1 MPDRYTTLPTYD
13 GAVEQPEVAKPEVTS
28 VKINKPTETVATS
41 GAVKPLNLKYPL
53 ENQDYYKAGIRFS
66 LYEINPYTID
76 KEAAS
81 QIADMPFLFKSKNVE
96 KKGQDSKSQD
106 AKKSGSDAPNIGA
119 LGPPGTSSGDR
130 TASARA
136 GNPFERQAQEV
147 AAQRAK
153 AEQDATGTNRD
164 LSLNPTDLNQHVTL
178 YFPPNV
184 ANVDAVT
191 YSNANLGP
199 GGATALA
206 ASRNQGSLIGSV
218 AKGVTEGAADLFN
231 LLKGDL
237 ASAEAAQIAATR
249 AFNKLPSGGI
259 QNFTRVA
266 LQKIINP
273 NTRSMFEGPT
283 IRKFTFVFKLIATS
297 SKEATEIQD
306 IIRKFRSE
314 MYPEAI
320 EIGGLPIGFNFPKMF
335 KIQYLYNGV
344 RNTKLPQPLMC
355 YLENATTTYN
365 SSNMVFHADGQ
376 PTEVDLSLT
385 FTEFR
390 ALTKKDILEGSVA
403 TNVGPH

>member
-1 MPDRYTTLPTYD
+1 MSDRREMQASFD
-13 GAVEQPEVAKPEVTS
+13 GAVQQPEVQRPETTS
-28 VKINKPTETVATS
+28 VVINKPTQTEAQGSSTKS
-41 GAVKPLNLKYPL
+41 LNLKYPL

-66 LYEINPYTID
+66 LYSITPYEID

-81 QIADMPFLFKSKNVE
+81 QIADMPFLFKSKNVQ
-96 KKGQDSKSQD
+96 KQGQDSTVKD
-106 AKKSGSDAPNIGA
+106 AKQAGSGAPNI
-119 LGPPGTSSGDR
+119 
-130 TASARA
+130 ARVNQFERSRNDVA
-136 GNPFERQAQEV
+136 GNSNPFELQSR
-147 AAQRAK
+147 AQREK
-153 AEQDATGTNRD
+153 AEQDAVATNRD
-164 LSLNPTDLNQHVTL
+164 LSLNPNDLNQHITL

-184 ANVDAVT
+184 ANVDAVS

-199 GGATALA
+199 SGATALA
-206 ASRNQGSLIGSV
+206 ASRNASTLLGSV
-218 AKGVTEGAADLFN
+218 TKGITEGAADLFN
-231 LLKGDL
+231 LLKGDVL
-237 ASAEAAQIAATR
+237 TQEAAQVAATR

-273 NTRSMFEGPT
+273 NTRSMFEGPN

-306 IIRKFRSE
+306 IVKKFRSE

-320 EIGGLPIGFNFPKMF
+320 EIGGLPIGYNFPKMF
-335 KIQYLYNGV
+335 KIQYLYNNV

-365 SSNMVFHADGQ
+365 SSSMVFHADGQ

-390 ALTKKDILEGSVA
+390 ALTKKDILEGSAA

>member
-1 MPDRYTTLPTYD
+1 MSDRRDMQASFD
-13 GAVEQPEVAKPEVTS
+13 GAVQQPEVQKPETTS
-28 VKINKPTETVATS
+28 VVINKPTQTEAQGS
-41 GAVKPLNLKYPL
+41 SAKSLNLKYPL

-66 LYEINPYTID
+66 LYSITPYEID

-81 QIADMPFLFKSKNVE
+81 QIADMPFLFKSKNVQ
-96 KKGQDSKSQD
+96 KQGQDSTVKD
-106 AKKSGSDAPNIGA
+106 AKEAGSGAPNVAKIQYDNTVD
-119 LGPPGTSSGDR
+119 PGLSS
-130 TASARA
+130 
-136 GNPFERQAQEV
+136 EREKSEQA
-147 AAQRAK
+147 AIK
-153 AEQDATGTNRD
+153 TNRD
-164 LSLNPTDLNQHVTL
+164 LSLSPNDLNQHITL

-184 ANVDAVT
+184 ANVDTVT

-199 GGATALA
+199 SGATALA
-206 ASRNQGSLIGSV
+206 ASRNASTLLGSV
-218 AKGVTEGAADLFN
+218 TKGITEGAADLFN
-231 LLKGDL
+231 LLKGDVL
-237 ASAEAAQIAATR
+237 TQEAAQVAATR

-273 NTRSMFEGPT
+273 NTRSMFEGPN

-297 SKEATEIQD
+297 SKEATEIQE
-306 IIRKFRSE
+306 IVKKFRSE

-320 EIGGLPIGFNFPKMF
+320 EIGGLPIGYNFPKMF
-335 KIQYLYNGV
+335 KIQYLYNNV

-365 SSNMVFHADGQ
+365 SSSMVFHADGQ

-390 ALTKKDILEGSVA
+390 ALTKKDILEGSAA

>member
-13 GAVEQPEVAKPEVTS
+13 GAVQQPEVQKPETTS
-28 VKINKPTETVATS
+28 VVINKPTQTEAQGS
-41 GAVKPLNLKYPL
+41 SAKSLNLKYPL

-66 LYEINPYTID
+66 LYSITPYEID

-81 QIADMPFLFKSKNVE
+81 QIADMPFLFKSKNVQ
-96 KKGQDSKSQD
+96 KQGQDSTVKD
-106 AKKSGSDAPNIGA
+106 AKQAGAKAPNVA
-119 LGPPGTSSGDR
+119 KVQYDNSVDPGL
-130 TASARA
+130 SAELK
-136 GNPFERQAQEV
+136 EREKSEQA
-147 AAQRAK
+147 AIK
-153 AEQDATGTNRD
+153 TNRD
-164 LSLNPTDLNQHVTL
+164 LSLSPNDLNQHITL

-184 ANVDAVT
+184 ANVDAVS

-199 GGATALA
+199 SGATALA
-206 ASRNQGSLIGSV
+206 ASRNASTLLGSV
-218 AKGVTEGAADLFN
+218 TKGITEGAADLFN
-231 LLKGDL
+231 LLKGDVL
-237 ASAEAAQIAATR
+237 TQEAAQVAATR

-273 NTRSMFEGPT
+273 NTRSMFEGPN

-306 IIRKFRSE
+306 IVKKFRSE

-320 EIGGLPIGFNFPKMF
+320 EIGGLPIGYNFPKMF
-335 KIQYLYNGV
+335 KIQYLYNNV

-365 SSNMVFHADGQ
+365 SSSMVFHADGQ

-390 ALTKKDILEGSVA
+390 ALTKKDILEGSAA

>member
-13 GAVEQPEVAKPEVTS
+13 GAVRQDEVKKPETTS
-28 VKINKPTETVATS
+28 VVINKPTQTEAQGSSTKS
-41 GAVKPLNLKYPL
+41 LNLKYPL

-66 LYEINPYTID
+66 LYSITPYEID

-81 QIADMPFLFKSKNVE
+81 QIADMPFLFKSKNVQ
-96 KKGQDSKSQD
+96 KKGQESTVKD
-106 AKKSGSDAPNIGA
+106 AKEAGAGAPNIA
-119 LGPPGTSSGDR
+119 KVQFDNTLDPG
-130 TASARA
+130 ASA
-136 GNPFERQAQEV
+136 ERE
-147 AAQRAK
+147 REK
-153 AEQDATGTNRD
+153 AEQDGVKSNRD
-164 LSLNPTDLNQHVTL
+164 LSLKPNDLKQHITL

-184 ANVDAVT
+184 ANVDAVS

-199 GGATALA
+199 SGATALA
-206 ASRNQGSLIGSV
+206 ASRNASTLLGSV
-218 AKGVTEGAADLFN
+218 TKGITEGAADLFN
-231 LLKGDL
+231 LLKGDVL
-237 ASAEAAQIAATR
+237 TQEAAQVAATR

-273 NTRSMFEGPT
+273 NTRSMFEGPN

-306 IIRKFRSE
+306 IVKKFRSE

-320 EIGGLPIGFNFPKMF
+320 EIGGLPIGYNFPKMF
-335 KIQYLYNGV
+335 KIQYLYNNV

-365 SSNMVFHADGQ
+365 SSSMVFHADGQ

-390 ALTKKDILEGSVA
+390 ALTKQDILEGSAA

>member
-13 GAVEQPEVAKPEVTS
+13 GAVQQPEVQKPETTS
-28 VKINKPTETVATS
+28 VVINKPTQTEAQGS
-41 GAVKPLNLKYPL
+41 SAKALNLKYPL

-66 LYEINPYTID
+66 LYSITPYEID

-81 QIADMPFLFKSKNVE
+81 QIADMPFLFKSKNVQ
-96 KKGQDSKSQD
+96 KQGQDSTVKD
-106 AKKSGSDAPNIGA
+106 AKQAGAKAPNVA
-119 LGPPGTSSGDR
+119 KVQYDNSVDPGL
-130 TASARA
+130 SAELK
-136 GNPFERQAQEV
+136 EREKSEQA
-147 AAQRAK
+147 AIK
-153 AEQDATGTNRD
+153 TNRD
-164 LSLNPTDLNQHVTL
+164 LSLSPNDLNQHITL

-184 ANVDAVT
+184 ANVDAVS

-199 GGATALA
+199 SGATALA
-206 ASRNQGSLIGSV
+206 ASRNASTLLGSV
-218 AKGVTEGAADLFN
+218 TKGITEGAADLFN
-231 LLKGDL
+231 LLKGDVL
-237 ASAEAAQIAATR
+237 TQEAAQVAATR

-273 NTRSMFEGPT
+273 NTRSMFEGPN

-306 IIRKFRSE
+306 IVKKFRSE

-320 EIGGLPIGFNFPKMF
+320 EIGGLPIGYNFPKMF
-335 KIQYLYNGV
+335 KIQYLYNNV

-365 SSNMVFHADGQ
+365 SSSMVFHADGQ

-390 ALTKKDILEGSVA
+390 ALTKKDILEGSAA

>member
-1 MPDRYTTLPTYD
+1 MSDRRDMQASFD
-13 GAVEQPEVAKPEVTS
+13 GAVQQPEVQKPETTTV
-28 VKINKPTETVATS
+28 VINKPTETEVMRALPR
-41 GAVKPLNLKYPL
+41 ALNLKYPL
-53 ENQDYYKAGIRFS
+53 ENQDYYKAGISFS
-66 LYEINPYTID
+66 LFSIDPYTID

-96 KKGQDSKSQD
+96 KKGQGSTSTD
-106 AKKSGSDAPNIGA
+106 AKEAGSGAPNI
-119 LGPPGTSSGDR
+119 
-130 TASARA
+130 ARVNQFEQSRNNVA
-136 GNPFERQAQEV
+136 GNSNPFELQAR
-147 AAQRAK
+147 AQRAK
-153 AEQDATGTNRD
+153 AEQDATATNRD
-164 LSLNPTDLNQHVTL
+164 LSLNPKDLHQHITL
-178 YFPPNV
+178 YFPPNI

-199 GGATALA
+199 SGATALA
-206 ASRNQGSLIGSV
+206 ASRNQSSLVGSV
-218 AKGVTEGAADLFN
+218 AKGVTEGVADLFN
-231 LLKGDL
+231 LLKGDVL
-237 ASAEAAQIAATR
+237 SQEAAQIAATR

-283 IRKFTFVFKLIATS
+283 IRKFTFVFKMIATS
-297 SKEATEIQD
+297 SKEASEIQE
-306 IIRKFRSE
+306 IIKKFRSE

-344 RNTKLPQPLMC
+344 RNNKLPQPLMC

-365 SSNMVFHADGQ
+365 GSSMVFHTDGQ

-390 ALTKKDILEGSVA
+390 ALTKKDILEGSAA

>member
-1 MPDRYTTLPTYD
+1 MSDRRDMQASFD
-13 GAVEQPEVAKPEVTS
+13 GAVQQPEVQKPETTTV
-28 VKINKPTETVATS
+28 VINKPTETEAQGTS
-41 GAVKPLNLKYPL
+41 TKALNLKYPL
-53 ENQDYYKAGIRFS
+53 ENQDYYKAGISFS
-66 LYEINPYTID
+66 LFSIDPYTID

-96 KKGQDSKSQD
+96 KKGQGSTSTD
-106 AKKSGSDAPNIGA
+106 AKEAGSGAPNI
-119 LGPPGTSSGDR
+119 
-130 TASARA
+130 ARVNQFEQSRNNVA
-136 GNPFERQAQEV
+136 GNSNPFELQAR
-147 AAQRAK
+147 AQRAK
-153 AEQDATGTNRD
+153 AEQDATATNRD
-164 LSLNPTDLNQHVTL
+164 LSLNPKDLHQHITL
-178 YFPPNV
+178 YFPPNI

-199 GGATALA
+199 SGATALA
-206 ASRNQGSLIGSV
+206 ASRNQSSLVGSV
-218 AKGVTEGAADLFN
+218 AKGVTEGVADLFN
-231 LLKGDL
+231 LLKGDVL
-237 ASAEAAQIAATR
+237 SQEAAQIAATR

-283 IRKFTFVFKLIATS
+283 IRKFTFVFKMIATS
-297 SKEATEIQD
+297 SKEASEIQE
-306 IIRKFRSE
+306 IIKKFRSE

-344 RNTKLPQPLMC
+344 RNNKLPQPLMC

-365 SSNMVFHADGQ
+365 GSSMVFHADGQ

-390 ALTKKDILEGSVA
+390 ALTKKDILEGSAA

>member
-1 MPDRYTTLPTYD
+1 MSDRRMMDKTFD
-13 GAVEQPEVAKPEVTS
+13 GAVQEPEVAKPEVTS
-28 VKINKPTETVATS
+28 VKINKPTETIATPAS
-41 GAVKPLNLKYPL
+41 AKALNLKYPL

-96 KKGQDSKSQD
+96 KKGQNSESKD
-106 AKKSGSDAPNIGA
+106 AASAGANAPNIA
-119 LGPPGTSSGDR
+119 KVDPGLSSAVR
-130 TASARA
+130 AQAAAAS
-136 GNPFERQAQEV
+136 PFEKQSQEI

-153 AEQDATGTNRD
+153 AEQEATATNRD

-218 AKGVTEGAADLFN
+218 AKGVTEGVTDLFN

-237 ASAEAAQIAATR
+237 ASAEAAQVAATR

>member
-1 MPDRYTTLPTYD
+1 MSDRRDMQASFD
-13 GAVEQPEVAKPEVTS
+13 GAITPPEVDTPLVTS
-28 VKINKPTETVATS
+28 VVINKPTQTTAEGTTTKA
-41 GAVKPLNLKYPL
+41 LNLKYPL
-53 ENQDYYKAGIRFS
+53 ENQDYYKAGISFS
-66 LYEINPYTID
+66 LFSIDPYTID

-96 KKGQDSKSQD
+96 KKGQGSTSAD
-106 AKKSGSDAPNIGA
+106 AKEAGSGAPNIAKVQFDPRIDPGLSAA
-119 LGPPGTSSGDR
+119 L
-130 TASARA
+130 A
-136 GNPFERQAQEV
+136 ERE
-147 AAQRAK
+147 K
-153 AEQDATGTNRD
+153 AEQNAVATNRD
-164 LSLNPTDLNQHVTL
+164 LSLNPKDLNQHITL

-184 ANVDAVT
+184 ANVDAVA

-199 GGATALA
+199 SGATALA
-206 ASRNQGSLIGSV
+206 ASRNQSSLVGSV

-231 LLKGDL
+231 LLKGDVL
-237 ASAEAAQIAATR
+237 SQEAAQIAATR

-273 NTRSMFEGPT
+273 NTRSMFEGPS
-283 IRKFTFVFKLIATS
+283 IRKFTFVFKMIATS
-297 SKEATEIQD
+297 SKEATEIQE
-306 IIRKFRSE
+306 IIKKFRSE

-344 RNTKLPQPLMC
+344 RNNKLPQPLMC
-355 YLENATTTYN
+355 YLESATTTYN
-365 SSNMVFHADGQ
+365 GSNMVFHADGQ

>member
-1 MPDRYTTLPTYD
+1 MSDRRMMDANFD
-13 GAVEQPEVAKPEVTS
+13 GAVQQPEVAKPVVTS
-28 VKINKPTETVATS
+28 VKINKPTETVATPAS
-41 GAVKPLNLKYPL
+41 AKALNLKYPL

-96 KKGQDSKSQD
+96 KKGQDSKSKD
-106 AKKSGSDAPNIGA
+106 AKQAGSDAPNIGTVD
-119 LGPPGTSSGDR
+119 PGLSS
-130 TASARA
+130 AVRA
-136 GNPFERQAQEV
+136 QAAAANPFEKQSQEI

-153 AEQDATGTNRD
+153 AEQEATATNRD

-218 AKGVTEGAADLFN
+218 AKGVTEGVTDLFN

-237 ASAEAAQIAATR
+237 ASAEAAQVAATR

>member
-1 MPDRYTTLPTYD
+1 MSERRMMDATFDADAPTD
-13 GAVEQPEVAKPEVTS
+13 NRPTVTS
-28 VKINKPTETVATS
+28 VKINKPTETVATPAS
-41 GAVKPLNLKYPL
+41 AKALNLKYPL

-96 KKGQDSKSQD
+96 KKGQDSKSKD
-106 AKKSGSDAPNIGA
+106 AKQAGSDAPNIGKVD
-119 LGPPGTSSGDR
+119 PGLSSAVR
-130 TASARA
+130 AQAAAAS
-136 GNPFERQAQEV
+136 PFERQSQEI

-153 AEQDATGTNRD
+153 AEQEATATNRD

-218 AKGVTEGAADLFN
+218 AKGVTEGVTDLFN

-237 ASAEAAQIAATR
+237 ASAEAAQVAATR

-306 IIRKFRSE
+306 IIKKFRSE

>member
-1 MPDRYTTLPTYD
+1 MSERRMMDATFDADAPTDDRPT
-13 GAVEQPEVAKPEVTS
+13 VTS
-28 VKINKPTETVATS
+28 VKINKPTETVATPAS
-41 GAVKPLNLKYPL
+41 AKALNLKYPL

-96 KKGQDSKSQD
+96 KKGQDSKSKD
-106 AKKSGSDAPNIGA
+106 AKQAGSDAPNIGKVD
-119 LGPPGTSSGDR
+119 PGLSSAVR
-130 TASARA
+130 AQAAAAS
-136 GNPFERQAQEV
+136 PFERQSQEI

-153 AEQDATGTNRD
+153 AEQEATATNRD

-218 AKGVTEGAADLFN
+218 AKGVTEGVTDLFN

-237 ASAEAAQIAATR
+237 ASAEAAQVAATR

-306 IIRKFRSE
+306 IIKKFRSE

>member
-1 MPDRYTTLPTYD
+1 MSDRRDMQASFD
-13 GAVEQPEVAKPEVTS
+13 GAVTPPEVDRPLVTS
-28 VKINKPTETVATS
+28 CVINKPTQTEAQGSSTKS
-41 GAVKPLNLKYPL
+41 LNLKYPL

-66 LYEINPYTID
+66 LYSITPYEID

-81 QIADMPFLFKSKNVE
+81 QIADMPFLFKSKNVQ
-96 KKGQDSKSQD
+96 KQGQDSTVKD
-106 AKKSGSDAPNIGA
+106 AKQAGAKAPNVAKVQYDNTVDPGLSAA
-119 LGPPGTSSGDR
+119 LK
-130 TASARA
+130 
-136 GNPFERQAQEV
+136 EREKSEQA
-147 AAQRAK
+147 AIK
-153 AEQDATGTNRD
+153 SNRD
-164 LSLNPTDLNQHVTL
+164 LSLSPNDLNQHITL

-184 ANVDAVT
+184 ANVDAVS

-206 ASRNQGSLIGSV
+206 ASRNASTLLGSV
-218 AKGVTEGAADLFN
+218 TKGITEGAADLFN
-231 LLKGDL
+231 LLKGDVL
-237 ASAEAAQIAATR
+237 TQEAAQVAATR

-273 NTRSMFEGPT
+273 NTRSMFEGPN

-297 SKEATEIQD
+297 SKEATEIQE
-306 IIRKFRSE
+306 IVKKFRSE

-320 EIGGLPIGFNFPKMF
+320 EIGGLPIGYNFPKMF
-335 KIQYLYNGV
+335 KIQYLYNNV

-365 SSNMVFHADGQ
+365 SSSMVFHADGQ

-390 ALTKKDILEGSVA
+390 ALTKKDILEGSAA

>member
-1 MPDRYTTLPTYD
+1 MSDRREMQASFD
-13 GAVEQPEVAKPEVTS
+13 GAVQQPEVQKPETTS
-28 VKINKPTETVATS
+28 VVINKPTQTEAQGS
-41 GAVKPLNLKYPL
+41 SAKSLNLKYPL

-66 LYEINPYTID
+66 LYSITPYEID

-81 QIADMPFLFKSKNVE
+81 QIADMPFLFKSKNVQ
-96 KKGQDSKSQD
+96 KQGQDSTVTD
-106 AKKSGSDAPNIGA
+106 AKQAGSGAPNIA
-119 LGPPGTSSGDR
+119 KVRDR
-130 TASARA
+130 TLIDPPLQAALK
-136 GNPFERQAQEV
+136 ERE
-147 AAQRAK
+147 K
-153 AEQDATGTNRD
+153 AEQDGVKTNRD
-164 LSLNPTDLNQHVTL
+164 LSLSPNDLNQHITL

-184 ANVDAVT
+184 ANVDAVS

-199 GGATALA
+199 SGATALA
-206 ASRNQGSLIGSV
+206 ASRNASTLLGSV
-218 AKGVTEGAADLFN
+218 TKGITEGAADLFN
-231 LLKGDL
+231 LLKGDVL
-237 ASAEAAQIAATR
+237 TQEAAQVAATR

-273 NTRSMFEGPT
+273 NTRSMFEGPN

-306 IIRKFRSE
+306 IVKKFRSE

-320 EIGGLPIGFNFPKMF
+320 EIGGLPIGYNFPKMF
-335 KIQYLYNGV
+335 KIQYLYNNV

-365 SSNMVFHADGQ
+365 SSSMVFHADGQ

-390 ALTKKDILEGSVA
+390 ALTKKDILEGSAA

>member
-1 MPDRYTTLPTYD
+1 MSDRREMQASFD
-13 GAVEQPEVAKPEVTS
+13 GAVQQPEVQKPETTS
-28 VKINKPTETVATS
+28 VVINKPTQTEAQGSSTKS
-41 GAVKPLNLKYPL
+41 LNLKYPL

-66 LYEINPYTID
+66 LYSITPYEID

-81 QIADMPFLFKSKNVE
+81 QIADMPFLFKSKNVQ
-96 KKGQDSKSQD
+96 KQGQDSTVKD
-106 AKKSGSDAPNIGA
+106 AKQAGSGAPNIAKVRDRSLIDPPLQAA
-119 LGPPGTSSGDR
+119 LK
-130 TASARA
+130 
-136 GNPFERQAQEV
+136 ERE
-147 AAQRAK
+147 K
-153 AEQDATGTNRD
+153 AEQDGVKTNRD
-164 LSLNPTDLNQHVTL
+164 LSLSPNDLNQHITL

-184 ANVDAVT
+184 ANVDAVS

-199 GGATALA
+199 SGATALA
-206 ASRNQGSLIGSV
+206 ASRNASTLLGSV
-218 AKGVTEGAADLFN
+218 TKGITEGAADLFN
-231 LLKGDL
+231 LLKGDVL
-237 ASAEAAQIAATR
+237 TQEAAQVAATR

-273 NTRSMFEGPT
+273 NTRSMFEGPN

-306 IIRKFRSE
+306 IVKKFRSE

-320 EIGGLPIGFNFPKMF
+320 EIGGLPIGYNFPKMF
-335 KIQYLYNGV
+335 KIQYLYNNV

-365 SSNMVFHADGQ
+365 SSSMVFHADGQ

-390 ALTKKDILEGSVA
+390 ALTKKDILEGSAA

>member
-1 MPDRYTTLPTYD
+1 MSDRRMMDANFD
-13 GAVEQPEVAKPEVTS
+13 GAVQQPEVAKPVVTS
-28 VKINKPTETVATS
+28 VKINKPTETVATPAS
-41 GAVKPLNLKYPL
+41 AKALNLKYPL

-96 KKGQDSKSQD
+96 KKGQDSKSKD
-106 AKKSGSDAPNIGA
+106 AKQAGSDAPNIGKVD
-119 LGPPGTSSGDR
+119 PGLSS
-130 TASARA
+130 AVRA
-136 GNPFERQAQEV
+136 QAAAANPFEAQDAEI

-153 AEQDATGTNRD
+153 AEQEATATNRD

-218 AKGVTEGAADLFN
+218 AKGVTEGVTDLFN

-237 ASAEAAQIAATR
+237 ASAEAAQVAATR

>member
-1 MPDRYTTLPTYD
+1 MSDRRDMQASFD
-13 GAVEQPEVAKPEVTS
+13 GAVQEPEVQKPETTS
-28 VKINKPTETVATS
+28 VVINKPTQTEAQGTS
-41 GAVKPLNLKYPL
+41 TKALNLKYPL
-53 ENQDYYKAGIRFS
+53 ENQDYYKAGISFS
-66 LYEINPYTID
+66 LFSIDPYTID

-96 KKGQDSKSQD
+96 KKGQGSTSTD
-106 AKKSGSDAPNIGA
+106 AKEAGSGAPNVA
-119 LGPPGTSSGDR
+119 TVDPGLSSAVR
-130 TASARA
+130 AQAAAAS
-136 GNPFERQAQEV
+136 PFERQSQEV

-153 AEQDATGTNRD
+153 AEQDATATNRD
-164 LSLNPTDLNQHVTL
+164 LSLNPKDLHQHITL
-178 YFPPNV
+178 YFPPNI

-199 GGATALA
+199 SGATALA
-206 ASRNQGSLIGSV
+206 ASRNQSSLVGSV

-231 LLKGDL
+231 LLKGDVL
-237 ASAEAAQIAATR
+237 SQEAAQIAATR

-283 IRKFTFVFKLIATS
+283 IRKFTFVFKMIATS
-297 SKEATEIQD
+297 SKEATEIQE
-306 IIRKFRSE
+306 IIKKFRSE

-344 RNTKLPQPLMC
+344 RNNKLPQPLMC

-365 SSNMVFHADGQ
+365 GSSMVFHADGQ

>member
-1 MPDRYTTLPTYD
+1 MSDRRDMQASFD
-13 GAVEQPEVAKPEVTS
+13 GAVQQPEVQKPETTS
-28 VKINKPTETVATS
+28 VVINKPTQTEAQGSSTKS
-41 GAVKPLNLKYPL
+41 LNLKYPL

-66 LYEINPYTID
+66 LYSITPYEID

-81 QIADMPFLFKSKNVE
+81 QIADMPFLFKSKNVQ
-96 KKGQDSKSQD
+96 KQGQDSTVKD
-106 AKKSGSDAPNIGA
+106 AKQAGSGAPNIAKVRDRSLIDPPLQAA
-119 LGPPGTSSGDR
+119 LK
-130 TASARA
+130 
-136 GNPFERQAQEV
+136 ERE
-147 AAQRAK
+147 K
-153 AEQDATGTNRD
+153 AEQDGVKTNRD
-164 LSLNPTDLNQHVTL
+164 LSLSPNDLNQHITL

-184 ANVDAVT
+184 ANVDAVS

-199 GGATALA
+199 SGATALA
-206 ASRNQGSLIGSV
+206 ASRNASTLLGSV
-218 AKGVTEGAADLFN
+218 TKGITEGAADLFN
-231 LLKGDL
+231 LLKGDVL
-237 ASAEAAQIAATR
+237 TQEAAQVAATR

-273 NTRSMFEGPT
+273 NTRSMFEGPN

-306 IIRKFRSE
+306 IVKKFRSE

-320 EIGGLPIGFNFPKMF
+320 EIGGLPIGYNFPKMF
-335 KIQYLYNGV
+335 KIQYLYNNV

-365 SSNMVFHADGQ
+365 SSSMVFHADGQ

-390 ALTKKDILEGSVA
+390 ALTKKDILEGSAA